1 MIPDV
6 INIKRNPTGYL
17 AAASTVYAA
26 ALMISNAVHHH
37 GVIDTP
43 TIIAAVTAVSALLTR
58 QVVTPVA
65 QPKDGNGNLLVP
77 VALADAA
84 FRASLA
90 SGAVTARVTVIP
102 QPVGVPVAGT
112 APSAGVTG
120 EPPSA

>member
-6 INIKRNPTGYL
+6 INIRRNPTGYI
-17 AAASTVYAA
+17 AAASAVYAA

-65 QPKDGNGNLLVP
+65 QPRDGNGNLLVP
-77 VALADAA
+77 ALAQGALTTV
-84 FRASLA
+84 ASPVPGPA
-90 SGAVTARVTVIP
+90 RPAGAT
-102 QPVGVPVAGT
+102 
-112 APSAGVTG
+112 AGVTG